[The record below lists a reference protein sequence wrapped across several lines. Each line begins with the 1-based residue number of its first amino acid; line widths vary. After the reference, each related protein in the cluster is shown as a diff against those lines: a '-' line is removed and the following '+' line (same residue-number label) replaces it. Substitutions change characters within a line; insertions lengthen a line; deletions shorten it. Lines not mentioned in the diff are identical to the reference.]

1 MKSNGLIV
9 LCIIAVIGAALF
21 GDQVIALFVGMSP
34 LESLQV
40 IVKFI
45 LHVAVATIVSYVA
58 LTAPELFKPWMRTL
72 RRNRRT
78 ARRQPAQIR
87 APREPRMNYKALF
100 HTMLNQQNAPK
111 PRLTQLPTV
120 APTQDESKLNF

>member
-1 MKSNGLIV
+1 MRGGFMIV

-21 GDQVIALFVGMSP
+21 GNQIVALFAGMTP

-58 LTAPELFKPWMRTL
+58 LTAPELLKPWMRTL
-72 RRNRRT
+72 RRKRRT
-78 ARRQPAQIR
+78 ARRQPVQIR
-87 APREPRMNYKALF
+87 APREARVNYKALF

-120 APTQDESKLNF
+120 ASTQDESKLNF